1 MKKSLATTGAV
12 LSALAIGGCAQPQPA
27 TPAAPMVGM
36 ANPASVY
43 CAKLG
48 GRTRI
53 EKSTAGERGICVLP
67 NGAEID
73 EWELFRRDH
82 PAK

>member
-1 MKKSLATTGAV
+1 MKKALGGTGAV
-12 LSALAIGGCAQPQPA
+12 LSALAVSGCAQLQPA
-27 TPAAPMVGM
+27 KLAAPMVGM

-48 GRTRI
+48 GKTLI
-53 EKSTAGERGICVLP
+53 EETTAGERGICVLP
-67 NGAEID
+67 DSTEID

>member
-1 MKKSLATTGAV
+1 MKKALETTGAI
-12 LSALAIGGCAQPQPA
+12 LSAMVIGGCAQPQPA
-27 TPAAPMVGM
+27 KPAAPMVGM

-48 GRTRI
+48 GKTLI
-53 EKSTAGERGICVLP
+53 EETTAGERGICALP
-67 NGAEID
+67 NGTEID

-82 PAK
+82 PAR

>member
-1 MKKSLATTGAV
+1 MKKALGTTSAV
-12 LSALAIGGCAQPQPA
+12 LSALAISGCAQPQS
-27 TPAAPMVGM
+27 AAPVIGM

-43 CAKLG
+43 CAQLG

-53 EKSTAGERGICVLP
+53 EKTTAGERGICVLP
-67 NGAEID
+67 NGTEID